1 MVYSVVMRI
10 KLISVIV
17 AAGLVLAGCSSSGD
31 AVVESVPSTNPA
43 TWSTLDDAVAGIKEV
58 GAYCPEV
65 ELGDSPGWGSCG
77 AMPHGFY
84 VVAVQTDENPWIV
97 RDSVKAL
104 DGDVTAVTVYD
115 DTWSVICVN
124 GVSPEQNCKRLHES
138 LGGVYEEIVDGSVGY
153 QEGF

>member
-10 KLISVIV
+10 KFISMLTV
-17 AAGLVLAGCSSSGD
+17 GLLLAGCSSGGETV
-31 AVVESVPSTNPA
+31 AESAPSTNPA
-43 TWSTLDDAVAGIKEV
+43 TWKTLDDAVAGINEA

-84 VVAVQTDENPWIV
+84 VVAVQTDDNPTIV

-104 DGDVTAVTVYD
+104 GSDVTAVTVYD
-115 DTWSVICVN
+115 NTWSVTCVN
-124 GVSPEQNCKRLHES
+124 GVSPERNCKRLHEV
-138 LGGVYEEIVDGSVGY
+138 LGGVYEEIVNGNVEHQTGL
-153 QEGF
+153 